1 MRSLDSTTA
10 GVVMAERELQRV
22 LESQWVRAVIA
33 GLVVDVSVESASRGA
48 IDIEILV
55 LTPWDKLHE

>member
-1 MRSLDSTTA
+1 
-10 GVVMAERELQRV
+10 MAERELQRV